1 MKRPDP
7 NRRGFDFRDSDGKEI
22 RMEN

>member
-1 MKRPDP
+1 MKRSDP